1 MHEKHRERVKQR
13 FLTEGL
19 DSFDEHQVL
28 EFVLFFALPRIDTNE
43 VAHELINKFGSLKR
57 VADASLEEL
66 MEVKYIGDHAAT
78 MLKLIAGVS
87 KRYYMDAVGNVK
99 IYDTLDKIGE
109 YLINLYI
116 DSTSEKIYLLLF
128 DGKMKMIKSIMIAEG
143 SLASIQLPMREIIKE
158 IINLRATSAVIAHNH
173 PDGLLLP
180 SREDVDVTMTLM
192 NAFEMIDCQL
202 IEHII
207 VADRGYL
214 PVMESVSKLKV
225 MKERSKLKSTSHDD

>member
-13 FLTEGL
+13 FLSDGL
-19 DSFDEHQVL
+19 DSFNEHQVL
-28 EFVLFFALPRIDTNE
+28 ELVLFYALPRVDTNE
-43 VAHELINKFGSLKR
+43 IAHELINEFGSLKR
-57 VADASLEEL
+57 VADASIEEL
-66 MEVKYIGDHAAT
+66 TAINHIGDHAAI

-87 KRYYMDAVGNVK
+87 KRYFMDPLSNVK

-128 DGKMKMIKSIMIAEG
+128 DGKMRMIKSIMVAEG
-143 SLASIQLPMREIIKE
+143 SLASVQFPMREIIKE

-173 PDGLLLP
+173 PDGALIP

-202 IEHII
+202 VEHII

-214 PVMESVSKLKV
+214 PVMESVSKLKM
-225 MKERSKLKSTSHDD
+225 MKEKIRIKGASDAQ